1 MMRPSRHADAVRC
14 LPGRIGGGLVA
25 TACLAVITISAISL
39 AGCGRRG
46 PPMGSLDGTVTV
58 DGAALDRGSVTISKP
73 GVAASGD
80 VDKTGAFRIPPVPMG
95 VYRVGFDD
103 HVPSPEA
110 MENGARYQKLP
121 VHERYRSPATSGIEC
136 EIKPGRNT
144 AVFRLSR
151 N

>member
-14 LPGRIGGGLVA
+14 LPGRIGGGLGA
-25 TACLAVITISAISL
+25 TACLAVI
-39 AGCGRRG
+39 
-46 PPMGSLDGTVTV
+46 
-58 DGAALDRGSVTISKP
+58 TISKP

-121 VHERYRSPATSGIEC
+121 VHERYRSPTTSGIEC

-144 AVFRLSR
+144 AVFGKQVMIWNPKARSASEGMSACRARVPSIALR
-151 N
+151 AF